1 MIELNPV
8 KTYPLTPYARV
19 RVSCFSFFAF
29 TPSLVGCKLQML
41 IALGVKAFAVLCSQS
56 GGDFRETFSAFG

>member
-1 MIELNPV
+1 MIELNRV

-19 RVSCFSFFAF
+19 SCFSFITF
-29 TPSLVGCKLQML
+29 TSSPAGCKLQML
-41 IALGVKAFAVLCSQS
+41 IVLGVKAFAVLCSRS